1 MSKTIKRVKLTPP
14 QYAKRLGV
22 SVAKVTDFIRKG
34 ELRAMNAA
42 SDRRNRPRYL
52 IDLIDIEK
60 FERSREVIPDG
71 GLSTT
76 QRLRR
81 RAQTGVTEYF

>member
-1 MSKTIKRVKLTPP
+1 MTKMVERVKLTPP

-22 SVAKVTDFIRKG
+22 SVAKITAFIRSG

-42 SDRRNRPRYL
+42 ANRHNRPRYL
-52 IDLIDIEK
+52 IDIDDIEQ
-60 FERSREVIPDG
+60 FEKLRRVVPDG

-81 RAQTGVTEYF
+81 KEQPGIIEYF

>member
-1 MSKTIKRVKLTPP
+1 MSKTIQRVKLTPP
-14 QYAKRLGV
+14 QYAKQLGV
-22 SVAKVTDFIRKG
+22 SVAKVTEFIRKG

-42 SDRRNRPRYL
+42 TDRRNRPRYL
-52 IDLIDIEK
+52 IDLADIAAFEK
-60 FERSREVIPDG
+60 SRQVIPDG

-81 RAQTGVTEYF
+81 RAVAGVTEFF